1 MTNGTNKRYIKWVGL
16 GFLYVWLCAFV
27 AWMSLW
33 NSGNTL
39 AQVIAFVGISLVTV
53 SCIALAFYMSAL
65 EEKVKTL
72 SSSLAVAKQDAAHW
86 ESQAKLAFDRI
97 ESLNKEL
104 PPRAEK

>member
-65 EEKVKTL
+65 EEKVKPSAAVLLWQNKMLRIGNLKQTWL
-72 SSSLAVAKQDAAHW
+72 ST
-86 ESQAKLAFDRI
+86 
-97 ESLNKEL
+97 EL
-104 PPRAEK
+104 KV